1 MQRWYLSPSLLIQE
15 ASPSEAT
22 RETIK
27 AGLLVSARPGHVPCA
42 SGRDLAVVLYLT
54 VVQANV
60 LLLEACTFNPTM
72 KSNASPN
79 RPRLV
84 HARRVVR
91 LIATAS
97 EV

>member
-1 MQRWYLSPSLLIQE
+1 MSFSLLSQE

-22 RETIK
+22 RETIN
-27 AGLLVSARPGHVPCA
+27 AGLLVSARPGQVPCA
-42 SGRDLAVVLYLT
+42 SGRDLDVVLYLT

-60 LLLEACTFNPTM
+60 LLLEACTFKPTM

-79 RPRLV
+79 RARLV